1 MTFDELLYLPECTA
15 GVHAALEDE
24 GEHAGPVRIFLNKQI
39 QTKKTLLTC
48 LIVPLKIP
56 RQQIT

>member
-15 GVHAALEDE
+15 GVYAALEDE

-39 QTKKTLLTC
+39 QVFWAPNGTRLSA
-48 LIVPLKIP
+48 
-56 RQQIT
+56 